1 MDALDLLMG
10 SAAMRLTL
18 DNMPWLTIAEL
29 WLDPLDA
36 DPFELDSELRGM
48 IAEELEEQHE
58 LPSGGVFR
66 VGEAPLIVRSG
77 YALGHLADEHDNFQ
91 ISPARWGLIPFNAA
105 SPRLGD
111 QLSLLDVQAV
121 PRRPLLSK
129 LVERQRCL
137 ILVDGYSTVE
147 WVGRQRI
154 THKFVLNSPEPVLL
168 AGVWDTWIDDDASV
182 EVLSCGL
189 LTCVADEPLSQYHER
204 APLLVPCSRWRD
216 WLDGACAGAAI
227 LSELIPVGDSNVR
240 HHVIQEVRRKKRGAH
255 HHADAPVQLELT
267 STSER
272 RCEPDTQLDLFGVA
286 S

>member
-1 MDALDLLMG
+1 MDAVDLLIW
-10 SAAMRLTL
+10 SVAMRLTL

-58 LPSGGVFR
+58 LPLGGVFR
-66 VGEAPLIVRSG
+66 VGEAPLIIRSG
-77 YALGHLADEHDNFQ
+77 YALGHFADEHDNFQ
-91 ISPARWGLIPFNAA
+91 VSPARWGLIPFDSV
-105 SPRLGD
+105 SPHLGD

-121 PRRPLLSK
+121 TRRPILSR

-147 WVGRQRI
+147 WSGRQRI
-154 THKFVLNSPEPVLL
+154 THKFVLNPSEPVLL

-189 LTCVADEPLSQYHER
+189 LTCAADEPLSRYHER

-216 WLDGACAGAAI
+216 WLDGTCAGE
-227 LSELIPVGDSNVR
+227 SLIPELLPAGDSNLR
-240 HHVIQEVRRKKRGAH
+240 HHVVQEVRRKKREGR
-255 HHADAPVQLELT
+255 HHAEAPVQLELI
-267 STSER
+267 SASER
-272 RCEPDTQLDLFGVA
+272 RCEPHTQLDLFGAA